1 MLAIY
6 ISMESIPSAWDQ
18 PELIEVMKFQV
29 PEPFLTAW
37 NMIFVKWSI

>member
-1 MLAIY
+1 MPAIY